1 MPEDLSRPNDP
12 PSRFRATWDALA
24 RVEARRQGRYVPPPA
39 QNAAVPKRVK
49 PSLLPDPSSAAK
61 SEPRPRG
68 RHPLVGVY
76 ATFQRGGITF
86 RGRIIGVAS
95 DERRLSAWSFASDT
109 LRQIDPRAWTIAIEH
124 EGGDE

>member
-1 MPEDLSRPNDP
+1 MLEDPSQPNDP

-24 RVEARRQGRYVPPPA
+24 RVEARRQGRYVPPPG
-39 QNAAVPKRVK
+39 QKAAAPKPVK
-49 PSLLPDPSSAAK
+49 PSLLPDPPSATQ

-95 DERRLSAWSFASDT
+95 DERRLSVWSFASDT
-109 LRQIDPRAWTIAIEH
+109 LWQIDPRAWTIAIEPDSSG
-124 EGGDE
+124 E